1 MTLRR
6 RLVLLTA
13 AAVAVAVALASAGAW
28 AIARGQLRA
37 QVDDALESAVP
48 KVEELA
54 PGMPGDHVV
63 PTSRP
68 LPPEATRLVVP
79 ADRFG
84 GGAVYVQG
92 LLADGTVVPGPGS
105 VALPVDDSVRAV
117 ARGERAPYFR
127 DATVDGTHV
136 RIHVARGL
144 AGDALQLAR
153 PLTEVDATLGRLA
166 LLLGGVGLAGIL
178 VAAGLGLLVARAT
191 LRPVRRLTETA
202 EHVASTR
209 DLSQRLDADPAGDEL
224 DRLATSFNAML
235 GALEQSRDAQ
245 RQLVADAS
253 HELRTPLTSIRT
265 NVELLARARG
275 LPAAD
280 RERCLESARV
290 QLEELTVL
298 VGDLVDAARDGP
310 VPEEE
315 IEDLRLDEV
324 VREAV
329 AVARR
334 HAPDRIIDVDAGPP
348 CLVRGSRAR
357 VHRAVANLLDNAIKW
372 SPPGEAVDVRVRDG
386 VITVRDRG
394 PGFAADDLP
403 HVFDRFYRAP
413 SARGL
418 PGSGLGLAIVRQAA
432 EAHGGCVRAENAEGG
447 GARLTLSLTS

>member
-1 MTLRR
+1 VTLRR

-13 AAVAVAVALASAGAW
+13 AAVAVSVALASAGAW
-28 AIARGQLRA
+28 VIARDQLRA

-48 KVEELA
+48 KVEQVE
-54 PGMPGDHVV
+54 PGAAGDQVIASGTPLPGDA
-63 PTSRP
+63 P
-68 LPPEATRLVVP
+68 RLVVP

-84 GGAVYVQG
+84 TGAVFVQG
-92 LLADGTVVPGPGS
+92 VLPDGTVVPGPGS
-105 VALPVDDSVRAV
+105 VDLPVDEGVRAV
-117 ARGERAPYFR
+117 ARGEREPYFR
-127 DATVDGTHV
+127 DATIDGTHV

-153 PLTEVDATLGRLA
+153 PLTEVDGTLGRLA

-191 LRPVRRLTETA
+191 LLPVRRLTETT
-202 EHVASTR
+202 EHVASTS

-224 DRLATSFNAML
+224 DRLAASFNAML
-235 GALEQSRDAQ
+235 EALERSRDAQ

-265 NVELLARARG
+265 NVELLARARD
-275 LPAAD
+275 LPADD

-310 VPEEE
+310 VPQEEV
-315 IEDLRLDEV
+315 EDLRLDEV

-334 HAPDRIIDVDAGPP
+334 HAPDRRIDVDAGP

-357 VHRAVANLLDNAIKW
+357 VHRAVANLLDNALKW
-372 SPPGEAVDVRVRDG
+372 SPPGEPVDVRVRDG

-394 PGFAADDLP
+394 PGFAAEDLP

-432 EAHGGCVRAENAEGG
+432 EAHGGTVRAENAEGG